1 MSLGFKKGS
10 AHLVLL
16 GLALLIVTSVI
27 TARIRPYLYLALQ
40 HSGYALGIN
49 LNNIASADYVD
60 FIKSQNGERENKLSG
75 EFLNQT
81 FDYNELNALQANVL
95 GDSAS
100 SNKKIEI
107 DISEQRLYMKEG
119 DSTIGTFL
127 VSTGKWAP
135 TPTGSFA
142 VWTKLRYTRMTG
154 GSKALNTYYDL
165 PNVPYVMYFYQ
176 GYGIHGAYWH
186 NNFGQPM
193 SHGCVNMR
201 PEEAGIVFNWA
212 NVRTPV
218 VVYN

>member
-60 FIKSQNGERENKLSG
+60 FIKSQNGQRENKLSG

-212 NVRTPV
+212 NVGTPV